1 MGPQIS
7 EYISSKYIITYIN
20 GSRLIFVIILALIQ
34 ISHSSVL
41 SGVLLNSHPV
51 AALSNSMSAFYPI
64 WPSLSCHIKGSF
76 SIYSAVASFSG
87 FIHRT

>member
-7 EYISSKYIITYIN
+7 EYTSSKYVVACVD
-20 GSRLIFVIILALIQ
+20 GSRLISVVILAFIQ
-34 ISHSSVL
+34 ISHSSIL

-51 AALSNSMSAFYPI
+51 TALGNSMSAFCPI
-64 WPSLSCHIKGSF
+64 WPSLSCHIKGSY

-87 FIHRT
+87 FIHQA